1 MNVLTPLTDLRQSRH
16 RIRNNRRVRIHQQVP
31 QPVDEP
37 FLLDE
42 SPVVHVQL
50 RDADRRC
57 FADVGIFVFE
67 RMVEGFEEGAKDV
80 GNGDV
85 GHGAD

>member
-1 MNVLTPLTDLRQSRH
+1 
-16 RIRNNRRVRIHQQVP
+16 
-31 QPVDEP
+31 
-37 FLLDE
+37 
-42 SPVVHVQL
+42 VHVQL